1 MTEIIN
7 YIDWE
12 QICEDFNLKHGDISP
27 HQTNEIIKILNEF
40 IKQNK

>member
-7 YIDWE
+7 YINWK
-12 QICEDFNLKHGDISP
+12 QICKDFNLKYGDISP